1 MSGTSPDP
9 REEFESSYGSRGTR
23 GIRGGKSAKRKRE
36 AYLAWQESQG
46 HDRSQV
52 PVSQIGGQARPIGTS
67 PLWEPES
74 AQSDSEVAI
83 TLEQIV
89 VPESDT
95 RSAFEG
101 AAVSSSSLSAPV
113 SHETGSLRPRPSSRP
128 SSSSSS
134 SRLLTLTP
142 KASSSSSSRVLP
154 LTPKVRA
161 APPPAVRRSAVL
173 HS

>member
-23 GIRGGKSAKRKRE
+23 GSGEGRVLKEKERRTWRGRNRKDTTVVRT
-36 AYLAWQESQG
+36 LLSTLV
-46 HDRSQV
+46 DR
-52 PVSQIGGQARPIGTS
+52 RPIGTS

-74 AQSDSEVAI
+74 AQSDSDAEI

-101 AAVSSSSLSAPV
+101 AVVSSSSLSSPV
-113 SHETGSLRPRPSSRP
+113 SRELRPRPSSRP

-134 SRLLTLTP
+134 SRI
-142 KASSSSSSRVLP
+142 LP

-161 APPPAVRRSAVL
+161 APPPAVRRSAGL
-173 HS
+173 HSSLVPDRDQWDHRVSQFPL